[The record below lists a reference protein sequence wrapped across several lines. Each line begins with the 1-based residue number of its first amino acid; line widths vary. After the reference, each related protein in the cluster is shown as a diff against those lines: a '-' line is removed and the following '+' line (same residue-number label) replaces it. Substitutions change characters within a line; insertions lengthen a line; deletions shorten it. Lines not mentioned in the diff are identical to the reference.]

1 MILIQLDAVFA
12 MADVRVIVIKI
23 NKIIIKLKT
32 QNKKRRNIKKKKK
45 KGKKSY
51 IEMIFEAL
59 SNEAMSERDKRNGL
73 TQTNVINYI
82 KEKINFTDI
91 TKVLI
96 ISSIEDGLKR
106 GVLQKGINGKRY
118 KITHLGGIEYKKKC
132 KKKYN
137 INNMSEEQKNKQQ
150 IKNEI
155 KSKYNEKYYDSKYCK
170 FDDELDANIVYK
182 MNVETLKK
190 NLKYRGLKVGGNKY
204 ELGNRLICYLN
215 DKKCVNSKTFKEL
228 KNNLKQTSIN
238 EFESKYVQRKKRIE
252 QEKKIEKEAKDDER
266 CTRNLYNVLIGINDK
281 FMDIKIAN
289 DIWKFIALYADG
301 IASKCNGC
309 SKKKIEQEAEE
320 DERCT
325 QNLYNV
331 LIGINDKFMDI
342 KIANDIWK
350 FIALYA
356 DGIASKCNGC
366 SKEIHI
372 SVPFK
377 MNKLIDEKYYIFD
390 RYYFYNPYHGRIYKL
405 NGRVYCSMCYD
416 VVICD
421 NCEGLLH
428 PNDSLYCTDYDGCII
443 CKGKYCDKCESEYKM
458 SRKYTGWCFRAG
470 AACCK
475 RCLEDLSD
483 QDKEW

>member
-309 SKKKIEQEAEE
+309 SK
-320 DERCT
+320 
-325 QNLYNV
+325 
-331 LIGINDKFMDI
+331 
-342 KIANDIWK
+342 
-350 FIALYA
+350 
-356 DGIASKCNGC
+356 
-366 SKEIHI
+366 EIHI